1 MTGAVA
7 PRPLARLLLTR
18 PRAQAD
24 DWARRMAALGVPT
37 ASLPLIDIAPAED
50 PAPIAA
56 AWAELPGTDLAMF
69 VSPNAVEQFFEHRPF
84 ERGGGGAGAG
94 FLSMPLAACAAHW
107 PARTW
112 AAVVGPGSAQ
122 ALVERGVPADRIVQ
136 PPPGADSLDS
146 EHLWPELQRLA
157 GADWHGRRALLVRG
171 DGGREWLGD
180 RLREAGA
187 AVSAVS
193 VYRRACP
200 TLSDETRALLTAA
213 LAAPESHVWLFSS
226 SEAIG
231 HLATLEQG
239 TRGGVEPHRWA
250 GVRALAT
257 HERIAASARALG
269 VGHVVL
275 VRPDAAAVAA
285 GFRMLSGS
293 TLESPT

>member
-1 MTGAVA
+1 MPGEVA
-7 PRPLARLLLTR
+7 PVRLLLTR

-24 DWARRMAALGVPT
+24 DWARRMGELGVPT
-37 ASLPLIDIAPAED
+37 VSLPLIDIAPASD
-50 PAPIAA
+50 PSGLAL
-56 AWAELPGTDLAMF
+56 AWSRLPTTDLAMF
-69 VSPNAVEQFFEHRPF
+69 VSPNAVEHFFDRRPTD
-84 ERGGGGAGAG
+84 GT
-94 FLSMPLAACAAHW
+94 PAAW
-107 PARTW
+107 PDRTW
-112 AAVVGPGSAQ
+112 AATVGPGSAR
-122 ALVERGVPADRIVQ
+122 ALIERGVPAARIVQ
-136 PPPGADSLDS
+136 PPVEADSLDS
-146 EHLWPELQRLA
+146 EHLWPELCRVA
-157 GADWHGRRALLVRG
+157 GADWTGRRALLVRG

-200 TLSDETRALLTAA
+200 VLDAEGRRLLRAA
-213 LAAPESHVWLFSS
+213 LDAPDRHVWLFSS

-231 HLATLEQG
+231 HLDSLEQG
-239 TRGGVEPHRWA
+239 TRDPAADPSRPSPLAADWGR
-250 GVRALAT
+250 VRALAT
-257 HERIAASARALG
+257 HERIAARARALG

>member
-1 MTGAVA
+1 MPGEVA
-7 PRPLARLLLTR
+7 PVRLLLTR

-24 DWARRMAALGVPT
+24 DWIRRMAALDVPT
-37 ASLPLIDIAPAED
+37 ASLPLIDIAPAAD
-50 PAPIAA
+50 PAGLAQ
-56 AWAELPGTDLAMF
+56 AWSALPATDLAMF
-69 VSPNAVEQFFEHRPF
+69 VSPNAVEHFFDR
-84 ERGGGGAGAG
+84 RRADGGQDA
-94 FLSMPLAACAAHW
+94 W
-107 PARTW
+107 PDRTW
-112 AAVVGPGSAQ
+112 AATVGPGSAR
-122 ALVERGVPADRIVQ
+122 ALVERGVPEARIVQ
-136 PPPGADSLDS
+136 PPAEADSLDS
-146 EHLWPELQRLA
+146 EHLWPELCRVA
-157 GADWHGRRALLVRG
+157 GADWTGRRALLVRG

-200 TLSDETRALLTAA
+200 VLDAPGRRLLREALE
-213 LAAPESHVWLFSS
+213 APDRHVWLFSS

-231 HLATLEQG
+231 HLDSLEQG
-239 TRGGVEPHRWA
+239 TRDPAAALSAPPSDPPPMPADWGR
-250 GVRALAT
+250 VRALAT
-257 HERIAASARALG
+257 HERIAARARALG